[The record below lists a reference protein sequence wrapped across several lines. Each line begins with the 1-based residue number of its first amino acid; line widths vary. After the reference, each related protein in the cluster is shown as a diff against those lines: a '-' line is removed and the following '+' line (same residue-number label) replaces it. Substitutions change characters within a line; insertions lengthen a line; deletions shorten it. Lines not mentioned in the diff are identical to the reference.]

1 MNNSLNIR
9 NIPEYERPKEKL
21 LTYGAETLN
30 NSELLAIILGSGVKG
45 ENAIELSNRI
55 LNEFDDLDGILTEYY
70 NEIISINWIKS
81 GKASQI
87 MDLI

>member
-45 ENAIELSNRI
+45 ENAIEL
-55 LNEFDDLDGILTEYY
+55 
-70 NEIISINWIKS
+70 
-81 GKASQI
+81 
-87 MDLI
+87 